1 MIELVYKVDG
11 REHVFPLDKPEIVL
25 GRSPEA
31 DLSIDSLTV
40 SRFHARIRKQAR
52 DIHITDLESRNKTKV
67 NDVVIK
73 EARLNSGDRIALG
86 DFQLEVRERAEQKVV
101 LADSQ
106 AIPAPSETLMRS
118 AEEVRKMLEAAGSDS
133 TLLAGAA
140 RPAEVDQLAKSNRI
154 LGALMRAGRAL
165 IDEDTLQGLLEK
177 VMDLVFENIA
187 AERGML
193 GLYEID
199 ELVPKVVRYRRE
211 KRREEKIVIPKAI
224 TTKARVEKVSIL
236 SMDAQQEFDGSR
248 SVLSLGIRSAICVPL
263 WYKGTVIGIIYV
275 DEDRHTGK
283 FTSDDLDLLAALAS
297 YAAVA
302 IERQRLTDRIQEE
315 QATRAK
321 LERYHSP
328 GVVERILKGQAGA
341 DVMEMAEHEITVCF
355 TDIVGFTSMSEL
367 MEPRQ
372 VGMAINE
379 LFTEL
384 TECIFRYEGT
394 LDKYIGDCIMAVFG
408 APVAMED
415 HAVRCV
421 RAAMEMQ
428 SALEKLNA
436 EKGEG
441 RPRMQLR
448 VGINSGR
455 AVAGDFGS
463 PKRRDYSVLGDAVN
477 QASRLE
483 SGVSQ
488 PGWIVIGEVTYE
500 AVKDYYE
507 CQYLGP
513 QNVKGRKAQ
522 IGAYRVLREKP
533 GAFPPSA

>member
-1 MIELVYKVDG
+1 MIELVYRIDG
-11 REHVFPLDKPEIVL
+11 REHVFPLEKSEVVL

-40 SRFHARIRKQAR
+40 SRFHARIRR
-52 DIHITDLESRNKTKV
+52 DAQELLIVDLDSRNKTKV
-67 NDVVIK
+67 NSVVVK
-73 EARLNSGDRIALG
+73 ESRLAGGDRIALG
-86 DFQLEVRERAEQKVV
+86 DFELEVREHSEKKVV
-101 LADSQ
+101 LDEAPPL
-106 AIPAPSETLMRS
+106 PAASETVMRS
-118 AEEVRKMLEAAGSDS
+118 AEEVRRLLEAAAADS
-133 TLLAGAA
+133 TMRAGAA

-154 LGALMRAGRAL
+154 LGALMRAGRHL
-165 IDEDTLQGLLEK
+165 IEEDTLQGLLEK

-193 GLYEID
+193 GLYED
-199 ELVPKVVRYRRE
+199 EAMVPKVVRYRRE
-211 KRREEKIVIPKAI
+211 RRQEETIVIPKAI
-224 TTKARVEKVSIL
+224 TTKVRKDKVSIL
-236 SMDAQQEFDGSR
+236 STDAQQEFDGSR

-283 FTSDDLDLLAALAS
+283 FTSDDLDLLSALAS

-328 GVVERILKGQAGA
+328 GVVERILRSGA
-341 DVMEMAEHEITVCF
+341 ALDAMDMAEHEITVSF
-355 TDIVGFTSMSEL
+355 TDIVGFTSMSEVL
-367 MEPRQ
+367 EPRQ

-408 APVAMED
+408 APVDMED
-415 HAVRCV
+415 HPVRCV
-421 RAAMEMQ
+421 RAALEMQ
-428 SALEKLNA
+428 EALEKLNA
-436 EKGEG
+436 EKAG
-441 RPRMQLR
+441 RPPMQLR
-448 VGINSGR
+448 IGINSGR

-477 QASRLE
+477 LASRLE
-483 SGVSQ
+483 SSVSQ
-488 PGWIVIGEVTYE
+488 PGWIVIGEATYE
-500 AVKDYYE
+500 AVKDKFDCE
-507 CQYLGP
+507 SLGH
-513 QNVKGRKAQ
+513 QNVKGKKAQ

-533 GAFPPSA
+533 GAFPG

>member
-11 REHVFPLDKPEIVL
+11 REHVFPLEKPEVVL

-31 DLSIDSLTV
+31 DLAIDSLTV
-40 SRFHARIRKQAR
+40 SRFHARIRKDGR
-52 DIHITDLESRNKTKV
+52 DLLVIDLDSRNKTKV
-67 NDVVIK
+67 NNVVIK
-73 EARLNSGDRIALG
+73 ESRAVVGDRIALG
-86 DFQLEVRERAEQKVV
+86 DFELEVRDRATAKVV
-101 LADSQ
+101 LDEAPVL
-106 AIPAPSETLMRS
+106 AAPSETVLRS
-118 AEEVRKMLEAAGSDS
+118 AEEVAKLLEVAAADS
-133 TLLAGAA
+133 TLQAG
-140 RPAEVDQLAKSNRI
+140 PEVMGQAELLAKSNRI
-154 LGALMRAGRAL
+154 LRALMEAGRAL
-165 IDEDTLQGLLEK
+165 IEQDTLQGLLER

-193 GLYEID
+193 GLYEA
-199 ELVPKVVRYRRE
+199 EALTAKVVRYR
-211 KRREEKIVIPKAI
+211 KDRRKEETIVIPKAI
-224 TTKARVEKVSIL
+224 TTRVRNDKVSIL
-236 SMDAQQEFDGSR
+236 TTDAQQEFDGSR

-263 WYKGTVIGIIYV
+263 WHKGNVIGIIHV

-283 FTSDDLDLLAALAS
+283 FTSDDLDLLSALAS

-328 GVVERILKGQAGA
+328 SVVERILRAVGTV
-341 DVMEMAEHEITVCF
+341 DTMEMTEHEITVSF
-355 TDIVGFTSMSEL
+355 TDIVGFTSMSEVL
-367 MEPRQ
+367 EPRQ

-408 APVAMED
+408 APVAMDD
-415 HAVRCV
+415 HAIRCV
-421 RAAMEMQ
+421 RAGLEMQ
-428 SALEKLNA
+428 TALEKLNA
-436 EKGEG
+436 EKSD

-448 VGINSGR
+448 IGINSGR

-477 QASRLE
+477 LASRLE
-483 SGVSQ
+483 SSVSQ
-488 PGWIVIGEVTYE
+488 PGWIVIGENTYE
-500 AVKDYYE
+500 AVKNLFD
-507 CQYLGP
+507 CQFLGL
-513 QNVKGRKAQ
+513 QGVKGKKAQ
-522 IGAYRVLREKP
+522 VGAYRVLREKP
-533 GAFPPSA
+533 GAFPPSN

>member
-1 MIELVYKVDG
+1 MIELVYKLDG

-25 GRSPEA
+25 GRSPES

-40 SRFHARIRKQAR
+40 SRFHARIRKGPR
-52 DIHITDLESRNKTKV
+52 DTLLITDLDSRNKTKV

-73 EARLNSGDRIALG
+73 EARLNAGDRIALG
-86 DFQLEVRERAEQKVV
+86 DFQLEVRERPEQKVV
-101 LADSQ
+101 IDEAPAL
-106 AIPAPSETLMRS
+106 PAPSETLMRS
-118 AEEVRKMLEAAGSDS
+118 AEEVRRMLEAAGSGAEA

-165 IDEDTLQGLLEK
+165 IEEDTLQGLLEK
-177 VMDLVFENIA
+177 VMDLVFETIP

-193 GLYEID
+193 GLYETD

-224 TTKARVEKVSIL
+224 TTKARNEKVSIL
-236 SMDAQQEFDGSR
+236 STDAQQEFDGSR
-248 SVLSLGIRSAICVPL
+248 SVLSLGIRSAMCVPL
-263 WYKGTVIGIIYV
+263 WYRGTVIGIIYV

-283 FTSDDLDLLAALAS
+283 FTSDDLDLLSALAS

-341 DVMEMAEHEITVCF
+341 DVMEMAEHDITVCF
-355 TDIVGFTSMSEL
+355 TDIVGFTSMSEQ

-421 RAAMEMQ
+421 RAALEMQ

-436 EKGEG
+436 EKGD
-441 RPRMQLR
+441 RRMQLR

-477 QASRLE
+477 LASRLE

-488 PGWIVIGEVTYE
+488 PGWIVIGENTHE
-500 AVKDYYE
+500 AVKELFE

-513 QNVKGRKAQ
+513 QNVKGKKAQ
-522 IGAYRVLREKP
+522 VGAYRVLREKP
-533 GAFPPSA
+533 GAFPA

>member
-1 MIELVYKVDG
+1 MIELVYRVDG
-11 REHVFPLDKPEIVL
+11 REHVFPLERPEIVL

-40 SRFHARIRKQAR
+40 SRFHARIKKDALN
-52 DIHITDLESRNKTKV
+52 ILIVDLDSRNKTKV
-67 NDVVIK
+67 NDVVVK
-73 EARLNSGDRIALG
+73 ESRLNSGDKIALG
-86 DFQLEVRERAEQKVV
+86 DFELEVRERAEKKVV
-101 LADSQ
+101 LDEAP
-106 AIPAPSETLMRS
+106 ALPAPSETIMRS
-118 AEEVRKMLEAAGSDS
+118 AEEVRRLLEVAAADA
-133 TLLAGAA
+133 TMRAGAV
-140 RPAEVDQLAKSNRI
+140 RPPEVDQLAKSNRI
-154 LGALMRAGRAL
+154 LGALMRAGRHM
-165 IDEDTLQGLLEK
+165 IEEDTLQGLLEK

-193 GLYEID
+193 GLYENED
-199 ELVPKVVRYRRE
+199 LVPKVVRYRKTGRKDE
-211 KRREEKIVIPKAI
+211 TIVIPKAI
-224 TTKARVEKVSIL
+224 TTKVRKDKVSIL
-236 SMDAQQEFDGSR
+236 STDAQQEFDGSR
-248 SVLSLGIRSAICVPL
+248 SVLSLGIRSALCVPL

-283 FTSDDLDLLAALAS
+283 FTSDDLDLLSALAS

-328 GVVERILKGQAGA
+328 SVVERILKYGA
-341 DVMEMAEHEITVCF
+341 AETMEMAEHDITVSF
-355 TDIVGFTSMSEL
+355 TDIVGFTSMSEVL
-367 MEPRQ
+367 QPRE
-372 VGMAINE
+372 VGKAINE

-408 APVAMED
+408 APVDMAD

-421 RAAMEMQ
+421 RAALEMQ
-428 SALEKLNA
+428 EALEKLNA
-436 EKGEG
+436 EKSN
-441 RPRMQLR
+441 RPQMQLR
-448 VGINSGR
+448 IGINSGR

-477 QASRLE
+477 LASRLE

-488 PGWIVIGEVTYE
+488 PGWIVIGENTYE
-500 AVKDYYE
+500 AVKEHFE
-507 CQYLGP
+507 CQPLGA
-513 QNVKGRKAQ
+513 QSVKGKKAQ
-522 IGAYRVLREKP
+522 ITAYRVMSEKP
-533 GAFPPSA
+533 GAFSA